1 MLFRS
6 SLIKLENKLS
16 FLQALKIKT
25 LSEEL
30 QDYKVKSVKG
40 LQGYICLREGLQDYK
55 RGRITKVFLRETSLH
70 KEPVYFNCYPN
81 FALSLSDRNIMDAL
95 TLKC

>member
-1 MLFRS
+1 MKILLS
-6 SLIKLENKLS
+6 WIKLENKLS
-16 FLQALKIKT
+16 FLQALKIET
-25 LSEEL
+25 LSEE
-30 QDYKVKSVKG
+30 
-40 LQGYICLREGLQDYK
+40 LQDYK

>member
-1 MLFRS
+1 MKILLS
-6 SLIKLENKLS
+6 WIKLENKLS

-30 QDYKVKSVKG
+30 QDYKVISVKG
-40 LQGYICLREGLQDYK
+40 LQGYIYLREGLQDYK

-81 FALSLSDRNIMDAL
+81 FALNLSDRNIMDAL